1 LRLSLFIATAGVC
14 ASLLSGVARADPLP
28 AQGAPPPEDPFE
40 SMNRGFYASHNG
52 LDKTFFLPLAKL
64 YRFLTP
70 GFIGEAIHN
79 GLVNLTEPVVIAND
93 VLQARFHRAGQ
104 DALRLTAN
112 STAGFLGIMDVATKA
127 GLPHHDNDFG
137 VTLGVWGVKPGPY
150 LFVPL
155 VGPTDVRD
163 LFGEVADTFLNP
175 LLYMRFPGHMTLEI
189 ASPIVSGLDTR
200 DRAEPQLQAI
210 LGDATDPYATLRSV
224 YLQNRESLVRGEDAA
239 PALPQMDD
247 EPSAPPPDQAA
258 PPADPSATAAPP
270 DQTAPATPDQSTPA
284 PGPSAAEATARAYAD
299 AAGDPDAPIATA
311 RACDLDG
318 GVPATHGAYLASRD

>member
-14 ASLLSGVARADPLP
+14 AGLLAGVARADPVP

-40 SMNRGFYASHNG
+40 SMNRGFFASHNG

-70 GFIGEAIHN
+70 GFIGQAIHN
-79 GLVNLTEPVVIAND
+79 GLVNLSEPVVIAND
-93 VLQARFHRAGQ
+93 ILQARFHRAGQ
-104 DALRLTAN
+104 DTLRLTAN

-137 VTLGVWGVKPGPY
+137 ITLGRWGVRPGPY

-163 LFGEVADTFLNP
+163 LFGEAADTFLNP

-200 DRAEPQLQAI
+200 YRSETQLQAI

-224 YLQNRESLVRGEDAA
+224 YLQNREAMVHEDQAA
-239 PALPQMDD
+239 QTLPQMED
-247 EPSAPPPDQAA
+247 EPSAPAPDQAA
-258 PPADPSATAAPP
+258 PPATP
-270 DQTAPATPDQSTPA
+270 DQTAPATPDQTAPPA
-284 PGPSAAEATARAYAD
+284 PSAAADAAARAYAD